1 LVCRGLIMIKL
12 LFFGRL
18 GDFAQGVSTSI
29 DAVDGLTPAAVRDGL
44 AAGHPQLV
52 YELSQ
57 PQVLISLNQ
66 MIVDWDHPIVDGA
79 ELAFLPPVT
88 GG

>member
-1 LVCRGLIMIKL
+1 MIKL

-18 GDFAQGVSTSI
+18 GDFAEGVAHNI
-29 DAVDGLTPAAVRDGL
+29 EARADLTPAKIRDQL
-44 AAGHPQLV
+44 AADHPALFA
-52 YELSQ
+52 ELSQ

-66 MIVDWDHPIVDGA
+66 MIVGWDQPVFDGA

>member
-1 LVCRGLIMIKL
+1 MIKL

-18 GDFAQGVSTSI
+18 GDFAGDVTPQIEATE
-29 DAVDGLTPAAVRDGL
+29 GLTPALVREALATDYPTL
-44 AAGHPQLV
+44 AA
-52 YELSQ
+52 ELSQ
-57 PQVLISLNQ
+57 PQVLVSLDQRIARWDQVIS
-66 MIVDWDHPIVDGA
+66 DGA

>member
-1 LVCRGLIMIKL
+1 MIKL

-18 GDFAQGVSTSI
+18 GDFAGGVSDSI
-29 DAVDGLTPAAVRDGL
+29 EAAEGLTPAVVREGL
-44 AAGHPQLV
+44 AADYPALFA
-52 YELSQ
+52 ELSQ

-66 MIVDWDHPIVDGA
+66 MIVGWDQPIFDGA

>member
-1 LVCRGLIMIKL
+1 MIKL

-66 MIVDWDHPIVDGA
+66 MIVDGITLLSMALSWH
-79 ELAFLPPVT
+79 FYHR
-88 GG
+88 

>member
-1 LVCRGLIMIKL
+1 MIKL

-18 GDFAQGVSTSI
+18 GDFAEGVSASI
-29 DAVDGLTPAAVRDGL
+29 DATEGLTPATVRDAL
-44 AAGHPQLV
+44 AADHPTLFA
-52 YELSQ
+52 ELSQ

-66 MIVDWDHPIVDGA
+66 MIVGWDQPIFDGA

>member
-1 LVCRGLIMIKL
+1 MIKL

-18 GDFAQGVSTSI
+18 GDFAEGVAPNI
-29 DAVDGLTPAAVRDGL
+29 EVRADLTPAKIRDQL
-44 AAGHPQLV
+44 AADHPALFA
-52 YELSQ
+52 ELSQ

-66 MIVDWDHPIVDGA
+66 MIVGWEQPVFDGA

>member
-1 LVCRGLIMIKL
+1 MIKL
-12 LFFGRL
+12 LLFGRL
-18 GDFAQGVSTSI
+18 GDFAEGVSASI
-29 DAVDGLTPAAVRDGL
+29 EAIEGLTPAKVRDQL
-44 AAGHPQLV
+44 AADHPALFA
-52 YELSQ
+52 ELSQ

-66 MIVDWDHPIVDGA
+66 MIVGWEQPVFDGA

>member
-1 LVCRGLIMIKL
+1 MIKL

-18 GDFAQGVSTSI
+18 GAFAEGVSASI
-29 DAVDGLTPAAVRDGL
+29 DATEGLTPATVRDAL
-44 AAGHPQLV
+44 AADHPALV
-52 YELSQ
+52 AELSQ

-66 MIVDWDHPIVDGA
+66 MIVAWDQPIFDGA

>member
-1 LVCRGLIMIKL
+1 MIKL

-18 GDFAQGVSTSI
+18 GDFSAGVSTSLEATEGI
-29 DAVDGLTPAAVRDGL
+29 TPAAVRDSL
-44 AAGHPQLV
+44 AAEHPALV
-52 YELSQ
+52 AELSQ

-66 MIVDWDHPIVDGA
+66 MIVGWDQPIFDGA

>member
-1 LVCRGLIMIKL
+1 MIKL

-18 GDFAQGVSTSI
+18 GDFAKGVSDSI
-29 DAVDGLTPAAVRDGL
+29 DATEGLTPGTVRDRL
-44 AAGHPQLV
+44 LSNHPALV
-52 YELSQ
+52 FELSQ

-66 MIVDWDHPIVDGA
+66 MIVDWDQPIFDGA